1 MASAWNP
8 ALPSLC
14 AVVDDCQRNP
24 LATALFRAGLPVLR
38 GTRRYAAHLPYRT
51 RGFHTMR
58 TQQLGL
64 LAFLFAPVL
73 ASAEPIDQ
81 FCATVSRNIDTLA
94 STFQTTCLPTAGGK
108 PGVNSV
114 LLIADAP
121 VFGNEKSKKA
131 FLVVA
136 CAAVGSEMNKNS
148 RLRLSELWFSDVER
162 TKQRVAFVAP
172 AAECKTL
179 QSQVHA
185 GSISMEQMYA
195 RLEAKTVRRAVSK

>member
-1 MASAWNP
+1 M
-8 ALPSLC
+8 
-14 AVVDDCQRNP
+14 
-24 LATALFRAGLPVLR
+24 
-38 GTRRYAAHLPYRT
+38 
-51 RGFHTMR
+51 
-58 TQQLGL
+58 
-64 LAFLFAPVL
+64 
-73 ASAEPIDQ
+73 
-81 FCATVSRNIDTLA
+81 SRNIDTLA

-108 PGVNSV
+108 SGVNSV
-114 LLIADAP
+114 LLIAGAP
-121 VFGNEKSKKA
+121 VFGNDKSKKA

-195 RLEAKTVRRAVSK
+195 RLEAKTVRREVTK